1 MKNDPPVCVCLCVY
15 LNQPEKL
22 TKCVYKWVCGRVVT
36 VLLAV
41 GDLQVLCHYRVESVR
56 VT

>member
-1 MKNDPPVCVCLCVY
+1 MCVCLCVY
-15 LNQPEKL
+15 LNQPEKV